1 MAPPK
6 EKLLSSTRK
15 IDVKIGVT
23 QIVLGNMTLE
33 ETLVLCQ
40 EAGYEAV
47 ELTFREGKD
56 LHPNLTASEIEA
68 IGKKCRAAGITIASV
83 IASGSGRGNLLNP
96 DPNEQ
101 KAGRE
106 RLRRSVEIGGL
117 LGVSC
122 TLLHPGQLLPVGTY
136 EGAWRLLRNAL
147 IELAPLA
154 ESNRCAIGVENVWN
168 KFLLSPREM
177 VQFLD
182 EVGSEWVGAYLDTA
196 NMMAYG
202 YPEHWV
208 RSLGKRIR
216 KVHFKD
222 FSRSKHQFTPLME
235 GDTDWKTLM
244 AELRAVGYDDAVIH
258 EVEGSREELLETAQ
272 RMRRILAL

>member
-1 MAPPK
+1 M
-6 EKLLSSTRK
+6 
-15 IDVKIGVT
+15 KIGVT
-23 QIVLGNMTLE
+23 QIILGNMTLE
-33 ETLVLCQ
+33 ETLALCQ

-47 ELTFREGKD
+47 ELTFRQGKD
-56 LHPNLTASEIEA
+56 LYPNLTASEIEA
-68 IGKKCRAAGITIASV
+68 IGKKCDAAGVAIASV
-83 IASGSGRGNLLNP
+83 IASGSGNLLSP

-117 LGVSC
+117 LGVNC

-177 VQFLD
+177 TQFLD

-202 YPEHWV
+202 YPEHWI

-244 AELRAVGYDDAVIH
+244 AELRAIGYDDAVIH
-258 EVEGSREELLETAQ
+258 EVGGSREELLETAR